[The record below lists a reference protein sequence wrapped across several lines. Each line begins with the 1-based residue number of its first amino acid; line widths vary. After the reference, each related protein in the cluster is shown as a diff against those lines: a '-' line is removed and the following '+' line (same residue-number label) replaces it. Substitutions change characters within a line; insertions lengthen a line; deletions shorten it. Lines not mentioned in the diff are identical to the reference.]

1 MFEDLPPEEWVVSLY
16 DAPFHQEG
24 GGAGDEGS
32 GERSSGDSG
41 IGTAG
46 SGGGDVYPG
55 RDEIRFGE

>member
-1 MFEDLPPEEWVVSLY
+1 MSLY

-32 GERSSGDSG
+32 GERSSGDTG

-46 SGGGDVYPG
+46 SGGGDVYAG
-55 RDEIRFGE
+55 GDEIRFGE